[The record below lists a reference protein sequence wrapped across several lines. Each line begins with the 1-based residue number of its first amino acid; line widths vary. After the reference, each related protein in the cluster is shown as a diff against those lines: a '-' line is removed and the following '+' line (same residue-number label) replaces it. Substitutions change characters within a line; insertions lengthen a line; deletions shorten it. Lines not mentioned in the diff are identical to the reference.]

1 VAGAKRTRDT
11 VVARAVDIAST
22 DGLEGVTIGRL
33 AADLGMSKAGVIGQ
47 FGSKAD
53 LQLAALE
60 AASRTFIDQVW
71 TPAADKEPGLPRLL
85 ALCDAWVRHIAHSPF
100 EGGCFWTAASAEF
113 DGRGGPVH
121 EAVQSRMRAWRKVVR
136 QEIITAIQ
144 AGELPKGLDPDQAVF
159 ELEAV
164 PMGLNQSL
172 QLFRD
177 QRAPARARRAMR
189 RVLGLEAA
197 RRVPHTR
204 PSRRR
209 GA

>member
-1 VAGAKRTRDT
+1 MAEARRTRET
-11 VVARAVDIAST
+11 IVARAVDIAST

-33 AADLGMSKAGVIGQ
+33 AANLGMSKAGVIGQ
-47 FGSKAD
+47 FGNKAE

-60 AASRTFIDQVW
+60 AASQIFIDQVW
-71 TPAADKEPGLPRLL
+71 APAADKEPGLPRLL
-85 ALCDAWVRHIAHSPF
+85 AMCDAWVRHIAHSPF
-100 EGGCFWTAASAEF
+100 KGGCFWTAASAEF

-121 EAVQSRMRAWRKVVR
+121 EAVQSRMRGWRKVVR
-136 QEIITAIQ
+136 NEIVTAIQ
-144 AGELPKGLDPDQAVF
+144 AGELPNGLDPDQAVF

-189 RVLGLEAA
+189 RVLGLEAG
-197 RRVPHTR
+197 RRVR
-204 PSRRR
+204 SS
-209 GA
+209 